1 MYFRLEFVN
10 LLSKILYQKNVAS
23 ETVEEMVLRV
33 LYVTFKATYAF
44 LFRTKFQVS
53 NIILEDLGVDLQSE
67 ESRRII
73 IAIKQ
78 IKKDNDLVLY
88 QTFSNL

>member
-1 MYFRLEFVN
+1 M
-10 LLSKILYQKNVAS
+10 LSKILYQKNVAS
-23 ETVEEMVLRV
+23 EIAEEMVLHV

-44 LFRTKFQVS
+44 LFRIKFQVS
-53 NIILEDLGVDLQSE
+53 DIILEDLEVDLQSE

-78 IKKDNDLVLY
+78 IKKNNDLVLY
-88 QTFSNL
+88 QTFSDY